1 MIRKILKLTCSL
13 GLLALFPVWLWAA
26 LAIAISG
33 PMPGW
38 PNNLFAILFTLL
50 LPTILFLKG
59 CNLRAFFLIICCLGL
74 FSLWWQTIVPKGD
87 KEWTA
92 DVARISY
99 GEIKENKLTM
109 FNVRNFD
116 YRAEDDFTVLWENKE
131 YDMGNLKGLDIYLS
145 YWASEHIAH
154 VILSWDFG
162 SDGQLAISIETRK
175 DTSQEYSALKG
186 FFKQFELAYVAATE
200 EDIIKLR
207 THYRKERV
215 YLYRLLVEKKRVR
228 ALLESYLEEMARLRT
243 EPTFY
248 NALTRNCSTS
258 VQLHAN
264 ASGPEASGPMNWRLL
279 ASGHL
284 DELLYMNEIISTDSP
299 FADIRKKSR
308 INPEQIQ
315 PGEESFS
322 YQIRKEEGEL
332 SIRSTN

>member
-1 MIRKILKLTCSL
+1 MTRKILKLTCSL
-13 GLLALFPVWLWAA
+13 LLLVLLPVWLWAA

-33 PMPGW
+33 PVPGW
-38 PNNLFAILFTLL
+38 PNNFFAALFTLL

-59 CNLRAFFLIICCLGL
+59 CNVRAFFLIICCLGL
-74 FSLWWQTIVPKGD
+74 FSLWWQTIVPKGER
-87 KEWTA
+87 EWAA

-162 SDGQLAISIETRK
+162 SDGHLAVSIETRK
-175 DTSQEYSALKG
+175 DINQEYSALKG

-215 YLYRLLVEKKRVR
+215 YLYRLLVKNERVR
-228 ALLESYLEEMARLRT
+228 ALLESYLEEMRRLRT

-258 VQLHAN
+258 VHLHAN
-264 ASGPEASGPMNWRLL
+264 ASGPEAPDPLNWRLL

-284 DELLYMNEIISTDSP
+284 DELLYMNEIIPTDLP
-299 FADIRKKSR
+299 FADIRKRSQIK
-308 INPEQIQ
+308 PELIQ

-322 YQIRKEEGEL
+322 DQIRKEGALL
-332 SIRSTN
+332 SIKKAN